1 MTKKLFSILLAAIMV
16 LGMIPSV
23 LAAGN
28 TPRTIT
34 IYNEEEG
41 HTYEAYQVFKGDL
54 VVEYDKFDLTGY
66 TENPTGTW
74 SNGTTTYT
82 VDGTNLKN
90 AAGEVV
96 AVQYTP
102 AGGTADWYAVDSLG
116 NKTGKKTLT
125 NPEWGAN
132 LNPATVVEGET
143 FAEALQT
150 AFATEFAAVTPTAI
164 TLTSA
169 STAADV
175 LRALGFV
182 NDGPALADVIAK
194 YVTGTAIATT
204 STQEGAAGSK
214 YYELSNNALTDGY
227 YFIKDADDSL
237 NNNESYTDYILKV
250 VEDVSVKAKSDTP
263 TVDKKILE
271 TRNVADGS
279 YIPLEDEEG
288 NQLYFVTSY
297 YPTQADADAGTN
309 EITDSTADLTGAIAV
324 VDRTAPLTTSTTNA
338 NGLANTPAIL
348 GDDGNIA
355 ALNRVNEN
363 TASIGEYVQYE
374 ITGTIPNMEG
384 YTKYYYMMSDNL
396 SKGLTPVIDGA
407 GTASA
412 TFQNTGATAS
422 TMPVTVEI
430 YGADGLLKETI
441 TYSEDMTST
450 GKNYYSNITVNADGS
465 HSMDIIFDNFLQY
478 KGHAGGTVVVRY
490 WALVNNQAIIGNP
503 GNPNEVDL
511 TYSRNPNVQGTP
523 NTDEPNNPKLD
534 TTAVTGTTP
543 KSIVR
548 TYITELE
555 LLKKDADTGLPLT
568 GAKFRVTGTRLIP
581 VVTTSEVYV
590 ADAAGTWYLLKD
602 GTYTQTAPTID
613 RYDYDSGTGEVSVVH
628 EGTYKSYADWDGT
641 TVYGY
646 ENVPA
651 LSYTGGFADEAA
663 AQAALAN
670 DIKPGF
676 KKTTTVDIEYRTEN
690 VDVEIEV
697 DSEGRLLLGGLGA
710 GDYVLEEIQAP
721 AGYNMLGKK
730 IELQIR
736 FETNDNGTNEPAD
749 DKFSAQWHF
758 EGDSTWTTLD
768 AKTDPITVSYDAAE
782 QTIDDNYFQLTVDNK
797 KGATVPETGGIGTVI
812 FYVLGAVLLV
822 GAGVFLII
830 RRRMAVS
837 KETE

>member
-1 MTKKLFSILLAAIMV
+1 MTKKIFSILLAAVLM

-23 LAAGN
+23 FAALP
-28 TPRTIT
+28 TRTIT
-34 IYNEEEG
+34 IYNEEAG
-41 HTYEAYQVFKGDL
+41 HTYQAYQVFKGDL
-54 VVEYDKFDLTGY
+54 VVEYEKFDLTGY

-169 STAADV
+169 SNAADV

-204 STQEGAAGSK
+204 STQQGAAGSK
-214 YYELSNNALTDGY
+214 YYALSDPALTDGY
-227 YFIKDADDSL
+227 YFIKDQDGSL
-237 NNNESYTDYILKV
+237 ANDKSYTDYILKV

-271 TRNVADGS
+271 TRNVEDGS
-279 YIPLEDEEG
+279 YLQAKDADG
-288 NQLYFVTSY
+288 NLLYYATKY
-297 YPTQADADAGTN
+297 YPTQEDADADTN
-309 EITDSTADLTGAIAV
+309 EITDPAADLTNAIAV
-324 VDRTAPLTTSTTNA
+324 SDTTATTTEAANA
-338 NGLANTPAIL
+338 NGLANAKAVNSP
-348 GDDGNIA
+348 DGT
-355 ALNRVNEN
+355 LYLLPVKEN

-407 GTASA
+407 GSDAA
-412 TFQNTGATAS
+412 TFRNTGANAAA
-422 TMPVTVEI
+422 MPVTVEI
-430 YGADGLLKETI
+430 YNAAGELKETV
-441 TYSEDMTST
+441 TYNADKTST

-478 KGHAGGTVVVRY
+478 KGYAGGTVVVKY
-490 WALVNNQAIIGNP
+490 WALVNNKAIIGNP

-511 TYSRNPNVQGTP
+511 TYSRNPNVQGNP
-523 NTDEPNNPKLD
+523 DTDEPNNPKKD
-534 TTAVTGTTP
+534 NTAVTGTTP

-568 GAKFRVTGTRLIP
+568 GAKFKVTGTRLIP

-590 ADAAGTWYLLKD
+590 EDAAGTWYLLKD
-602 GTYTQTAPTID
+602 GTYTQTRPTID
-613 RYDYDSGTGEVSVVH
+613 TYDYDGDGNVTVVH
-628 EGTYKSYADWDGT
+628 EGTYKSYAGWNGT
-641 TVYGY
+641 TIYGY
-646 ENVPA
+646 KNVPA

-676 KKTTTVDIEYRTEN
+676 KKTTTVDIEYRTEP
-690 VDVEIEV
+690 VAVEIEV

-736 FETNDNGTNEPAD
+736 FTTNDDGDNTPAAD
-749 DKFSAQWHF
+749 FFTAQWRF
-758 EGDSTWTTLD
+758 QGDATWTTLT

-797 KGATVPETGGIGTVI
+797 KGAIVPETGGIGTTI
-812 FYVLGAVLLV
+812 FYVLGSVLLI
-822 GAGVFLII
+822 GAGIFLIV
-830 RRRMAVS
+830 RKRMAAS
-837 KETE
+837 KEAE